1 MFKSLCRS
9 LALILLTGYLVSAQ
23 QAPPTQKAPAS
34 PSLAPSAVGVSAQ
47 RLQRL
52 HDGMKGFV
60 DRNEAAGI
68 VTLVVRDG
76 RMVDFHATGYQ
87 DKESKTPM
95 RTDTIFRIMS
105 MTKPVTSVAVMM
117 LYEEGKLFL
126 TDPVSK
132 FIPAFKGAQV
142 LEQGADKPVPA
153 RRAITIRDLLTHRSG
168 LSYNFLNGG
177 PVGASYRKSGVTD
190 GFTTTPMTLAEGIDK
205 LAAEPLMA
213 HPGAAFNYSLSTD
226 VLGRVV
232 EVASGQ
238 SFDVFLRERI
248 FRPLKM
254 VDTDFTVPEAKWSRL
269 ATVYSPDGAGGIRP
283 MKDPESFGNAV
294 FGPVASYKSKTYFS
308 GGAGLVS
315 TAADYSRFAQMLLNG
330 GAFDG
335 AQILSP
341 KSIELM
347 TANHTADL
355 PAGGLLG
362 PGTGFGLGFR
372 VVTDNALTG
381 ALGSNGRYGW
391 LGIYG
396 TEFWIDPK
404 ERLIAIVL
412 VQRYPGSTVAAAF
425 QPLVYQALIR

>member
-132 FIPAFKGAQV
+132 IIPAFKSA
-142 LEQGADKPVPA
+142 
-153 RRAITIRDLLTHRSG
+153 
-168 LSYNFLNGG
+168 
-177 PVGASYRKSGVTD
+177 ASA
-190 GFTTTPMTLAEGIDK
+190 TT
-205 LAAEPLMA
+205 
-213 HPGAAFNYSLSTD
+213 S
-226 VLGRVV
+226 
-232 EVASGQ
+232 
-238 SFDVFLRERI
+238 
-248 FRPLKM
+248 
-254 VDTDFTVPEAKWSRL
+254 
-269 ATVYSPDGAGGIRP
+269 
-283 MKDPESFGNAV
+283 
-294 FGPVASYKSKTYFS
+294 
-308 GGAGLVS
+308 
-315 TAADYSRFAQMLLNG
+315 
-330 GAFDG
+330 
-335 AQILSP
+335 
-341 KSIELM
+341 
-347 TANHTADL
+347 
-355 PAGGLLG
+355 
-362 PGTGFGLGFR
+362 
-372 VVTDNALTG
+372 
-381 ALGSNGRYGW
+381 
-391 LGIYG
+391 
-396 TEFWIDPK
+396 
-404 ERLIAIVL
+404 
-412 VQRYPGSTVAAAF
+412 
-425 QPLVYQALIR
+425 